1 LIKAPQT
8 DAVTD
13 QTMENLRIRKIEMG
27 DAEAIR
33 RIQGEITKSPV
44 KIDFGRII
52 RDQEQRG
59 EDASFVAEMDGKIVG
74 YMISYTVN
82 AGFGLDKSAWIA
94 TLGVAPK
101 FMGQGIGRQLAEAV
115 FQAYRRMGVRHILTS
130 VRWDSVDLL
139 SFFKTL
145 GFDRSEFINLSKELG
160 P

>member
-1 LIKAPQT
+1 
-8 DAVTD
+8 
-13 QTMENLRIRKIEMG
+13 MENVRIRKIEME

-33 RIQGEITKSPV
+33 RIHEAITKSPA

-52 RDQEQRG
+52 RDQEQKG
-59 EDASFVAEMDGKIVG
+59 GDASFVAAMGGKIVG

-94 TLGVAPK
+94 TLGVDPR

-115 FQAYRRMGVRHILTS
+115 FQAYREMGVRNILTS
-130 VRWDSVDLL
+130 VRWDSADLL

-145 GFDRSEFINLSKELG
+145 GFDRSDFINLLKKME

>member
-1 LIKAPQT
+1 
-8 DAVTD
+8 
-13 QTMENLRIRKIEMG
+13 MENLRIRKIEMR
-27 DAEAIR
+27 DAGAIR
-33 RIQGEITKSPV
+33 RIHEEITKSLV
-44 KIDFGRII
+44 DIDFGRII
-52 RDQEQRG
+52 RDQEHKG
-59 EDASFVAEMDGKIVG
+59 GDASFAAELEGKIVG

-94 TLGVAPK
+94 TMGVDPR

-115 FQAYRRMGVRHILTS
+115 IHAYREMGVRHILTS

-145 GFDRSEFINLSKELG
+145 GFDRSDFINLLKELE

>member
-1 LIKAPQT
+1 
-8 DAVTD
+8 
-13 QTMENLRIRKIEMG
+13 MENLRIRKIQVE

-33 RIQGEITKSPV
+33 RIHEEITKSPV

-52 RDQEQRG
+52 RDQEQKG
-59 EDASFVAEMDGKIVG
+59 EDASFVAELEGKIVG

-94 TLGVAPK
+94 TLGVDPR

-115 FQAYRRMGVRHILTS
+115 FHAYRELGVRHILTS
-130 VRWDSVDLL
+130 VRWDSVDML

-145 GFDRSEFINLSKELG
+145 GFDRSDFINLLKEIE